1 MGRSLTE
8 QLVRWPVDLAT
19 EVIMVPSTLRS
30 LRETVSVL
38 PATIHEL
45 QAQIDTTTAVV
56 NRAVPQIE
64 RVAEQIGDNIDGA
77 VEAAAAIDGRIEPL
91 QQSLDRVLPDGLR
104 LVEVVDGKV
113 QTIGA
118 VVSEL
123 SEALMVAL
131 RLIPGVRKSSRAA
144 DQLRR
149 GSPG

>member
-1 MGRSLTE
+1 ME

-19 EVIMVPSTLRS
+19 EVIMVASTLRS
-30 LRETVSVL
+30 LRETVTVL
-38 PATIHEL
+38 PTAIDEL
-45 QAQIDTTTAVV
+45 QAQIDITTTVV

-64 RVAEQIGDNIDGA
+64 RVAEQIGANIDGA
-77 VEAAAAIDGRIEPL
+77 VAVVDAIDGRIEPL
-91 QQSLDRVLPDGLR
+91 QQSLDRVLPDVLR

-118 VVSEL
+118 DVSEL

-144 DQLRR
+144 DPLRR